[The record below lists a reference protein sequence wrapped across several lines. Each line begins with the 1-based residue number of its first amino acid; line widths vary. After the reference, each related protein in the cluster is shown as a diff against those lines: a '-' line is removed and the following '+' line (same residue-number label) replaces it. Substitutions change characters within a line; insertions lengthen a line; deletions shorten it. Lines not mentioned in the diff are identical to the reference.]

1 MDAMEYSISTVVLLV
16 ESRRCFR
23 GVVASVAAPGNG
35 LLLINAVS
43 HRVVAVR
50 HQKFEFTVV
59 PTLPVPPTPPTAP
72 QPDGPRV
79 VVRCICRRQF
89 YDLVTA
95 IGVYFMLA
103 SGVRRSPP
111 FDEVVSV

>member
-1 MDAMEYSISTVVLLV
+1 M
-16 ESRRCFR
+16 
-23 GVVASVAAPGNG
+23 
-35 LLLINAVS
+35 LLINAVP

-50 HQKFEFTVV
+50 PQKFEFTVV

-72 QPDGPRV
+72 QSDGPRV

-89 YDLVTA
+89 YDLVNA
-95 IGVYFMLA
+95 LEVYMLA